1 MSTTISRYLLPIG
14 DNVALFLPEQATIL
28 TVHPYGAGAH
38 LFVHEQP
45 EAILEHRRFR
55 WFGTGQA
62 IDTADLR
69 YIGTIQLYDAGLVWH
84 LFEAA

>member
-14 DNVALFLPEQATIL
+14 DHVALFLPEAATIL
-28 TVHPYGAGAH
+28 TVHPYGGAAH
-38 LFVHEQP
+38 LYVHEQN
-45 EAILEHRRFR
+45 EAPLEQRRFR
-55 WFGTGQA
+55 WFGTGA
-62 IDTADLR
+62 PIDALDLR